1 MKLPAVMGT
10 QDSAFRVTL
19 DFGSPGNSW
28 QKQGYDVKNLS
39 KSDECCGRYLHDV
52 FFFPENYME
61 YIHGNIYHHPPL
73 VPQRL
78 KFDASVGAE
87 WATPQVLNEA
97 TLSVDFPEAPVVC
110 GSRMV

>member
-1 MKLPAVMGT
+1 MSAV
-10 QDSAFRVTL
+10 V
-19 DFGSPGNSW
+19 
-28 QKQGYDVKNLS
+28 
-39 KSDECCGRYLHDV
+39 DV
-52 FFFPENYME
+52 FMMSSSSQKNIWNIYMGI
-61 YIHGNIYHHPPL
+61 YIYIYHHPAL

-110 GSRMV
+110 GSRMVWWFDVYGCLKGG